1 MSTSPTPE
9 RRLSLPLKL
18 APEDFVVEEVLRAE
32 PGRTGD
38 FALYRATKRLMTTPD
53 LQQHIAAQLGLPPRA
68 VVFPA
73 LKDRQAVT
81 TQHFTLR
88 GRAPLSLEGQGFSA
102 HFVGRMARHLHPND
116 LLGNRFTLRL
126 PSLPPAVAEAAA
138 QRFTELEHSGLPNY
152 FDEQRFGSRTQ
163 RGTFIGKAIL
173 QGDAEAALRAYL
185 AEPAP
190 GDPPP
195 IRSFKAFAAQHWR
208 DWPTLF
214 QHAPRSNHRSVL
226 TFLKDH
232 PRDFRK
238 AVNLISP
245 RLLPLMLAAYQSFL
259 WNLVASR
266 LLERRLGAAGLRTAR
281 IEIAGVPLVA
291 YRRLPE
297 ALLEELRQLQIPLLH
312 HKAAFSDPLVEEVA
326 REVLT
331 QEGLALG
338 QLKARLLQRAY
349 LPRGNRPLLLFP
361 RQTGGQVEES
371 GESGKRDLRLTFF
384 LPPGSYG
391 TLVVKVLAAT
401 TPLPPGQR

>member
-1 MSTSPTPE
+1 MNTFPTPD
-9 RRLSLPLKL
+9 RQLPLPLKL

-32 PGRTGD
+32 PSRTGD

-53 LQQHIAAQLGLPPRA
+53 LQQQIASQLGLPPRA

-81 TQHFTLR
+81 TQHFTIR

-102 HFVGRMARHLHPND
+102 YFIGRMARHLHPSD
-116 LLGNRFTLRL
+116 LLGNRFTVRL
-126 PSLPPAVAEAAA
+126 PSLPPAVAEAVA
-138 QRFTELEHSGLPNY
+138 QRFSELEHAGLPNY
-152 FDEQRFGSRTQ
+152 FDEQRFGSRT
-163 RGTFIGKAIL
+163 RKGTFIGKAIL
-173 QGDAEAALRAYL
+173 QGDAETALRAYL

-190 GDPPP
+190 GDPPAL
-195 IRSFKAFAAQHWR
+195 RSFKAFAAQHWR

-245 RLLPLMLAAYQSFL
+245 RLLPLMLAAYQSLL
-259 WNLVASR
+259 WNLVASGV
-266 LLERRLGAAGLRTAR
+266 LERRLEAAGLRTAR
-281 IEIAGVPLVA
+281 IEIAGEPLVA

-297 ALLEELRQLQIPLLH
+297 ALVEELRRLQIPLLH
-312 HKAAFSDPLVEEVA
+312 HRATFSDPLVEGVA
-326 REVLT
+326 GEVLAR
-331 QEGLALG
+331 EGLALA
-338 QLKARLLQRAY
+338 QLKARLLRRAY
-349 LPRGNRPLLLFP
+349 LPRGDRPLLLFP
-361 RQTGGQVEES
+361 QQTKAQLEES
-371 GESGKRDLRLTFF
+371 NESGKRDLRLSFF

-401 TPLPPGQR
+401 TPLPLGQR